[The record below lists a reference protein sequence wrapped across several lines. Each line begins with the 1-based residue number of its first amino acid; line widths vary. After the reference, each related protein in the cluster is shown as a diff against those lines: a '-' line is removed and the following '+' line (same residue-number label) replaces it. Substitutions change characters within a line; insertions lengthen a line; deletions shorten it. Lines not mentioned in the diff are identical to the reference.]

1 MLSIMLAKE
10 TLQKQKSN
18 KITHNIEEQIEYVSN
33 ENTEESV
40 NQNII
45 ENEIKEVSN
54 NEIIGT
60 LTIPDILLENA
71 PIMEGTESSTLQ
83 QAIGHFES
91 TSLFYGNVGLASH
104 NSGGQGDYFKNLK
117 NVNIGSFIYYQN
129 DYGIR
134 KYIVTFKK
142 IISEDDFSYLK
153 ENSNNRI
160 TLITC
165 TKDGK
170 NKRLCVQ
177 GLEVQEGLKNE

>member
-18 KITHNIEEQIEYVSN
+18 EITHNVEEQIEYEQN
-33 ENTEESV
+33 ENTEEIV

-45 ENEIKEVSN
+45 ENETKEVYN

-117 NVNIGSFIYYQN
+117 NINIGSFIYYQN

>member
-1 MLSIMLAKE
+1 MKKW
-10 TLQKQKSN
+10 LQKQKSN
-18 KITHNIEEQIEYVSN
+18 KITHIIEEQIEYVSN

-45 ENEIKEVSN
+45 ENEIKEVSD

-91 TSLFYGNVGLASH
+91 TSLFYGNVGHSSH

-117 NVNIGSFIYYQN
+117 DISIGSFIYYKTEN
-129 DYGIR
+129 GIK
-134 KYIVTFKK
+134 KYIEVKSTSGTKEAFNMSSGEIKFMKK
-142 IISEDDFSYLK
+142 GDLK
-153 ENSNNRI
+153 WRSKI
-160 TLITC
+160 
-165 TKDGK
+165 
-170 NKRLCVQ
+170 
-177 GLEVQEGLKNE
+177 